1 MKLFRFFALILA
13 AGTGSA
19 WAAADPQLLGLLM
32 PDAKILAGVQMGQ
45 AKASPFGQF
54 VLSQAGPSAQ
64 FDKLK
69 AATGFD
75 PRTDLTETVAGAAG
89 NTGGLVAGHGTFQP
103 TRLASLATTAGA
115 PAENYRGITLIGGG
129 NAAKGPAQDSAVAFL
144 DGSTV
149 VIGSRDLVKP
159 AVDRWIGGVR
169 STGPLTA
176 KATEVSSA
184 SQAWAVATGLS
195 DLQPPAAANAPPQAQ
210 MIQNILSKIN
220 LVAGGLNFGDT
231 ITMNGQAVAGSAQD
245 AQALADVFQFVMG
258 MAAPKSP
265 LPALPQVTANGSTVN
280 FTLTLTEQQAE
291 QLFKPAVAA
300 RTAVRAAA
308 RK

>member
-1 MKLFRFFALILA
+1 MKLFRFSALILA
-13 AGTGSA
+13 TGVSSV

-54 VLSQAGPSAQ
+54 VLSQAGPNAQ
-64 FDKLK
+64 FDQIK

-75 PRTDLTETVAGAAG
+75 PRTDLTETVAGSAG
-89 NTGGLVAGHGTFQP
+89 NGGGLVAGHGSFQP
-103 TRLASLATTAGA
+103 TRLTNLAMTAGA
-115 PAENYRGITLIGGG
+115 PIESYRGITLIGTG
-129 NAAKGPAQDSAVAFL
+129 NAAQDGAVAFL
-144 DGSTV
+144 DGTTV
-149 VIGSRDLVKP
+149 VIGNRDLVKA
-159 AVDRWIGGVR
+159 AVDRWIGSTR

-176 KATEVSSA
+176 KATEVSTS

-195 DLQPPAAANAPPQAQ
+195 QLQGPSAANAPPQAQ
-210 MIQNILSKIN
+210 MVQNILSKIDM
-220 LVAGGLNFGDT
+220 VSGGLNFGET
-231 ITMNGQAVAGSAQD
+231 ITMHGQAVTGSTQD

-265 LPALPQVTANGSTVN
+265 LPTLPQVTASGSTVN

-300 RTAVRAAA
+300 RTAVRSAA